1 MLRCATVM
9 MMREFHDGATGVS
22 MIDSV
27 FFARSKLGQLLL
39 ACSLLVPLLIAA
51 SPSQAQTKPLK
62 KARLMVATG
71 VLDVT
76 YTEFT
81 LPTILGYW
89 KDEGYDV
96 DVQPAGGSLQGFQ
109 QVIGGG
115 ADLAAGSGSA
125 IVGAVATANLP
136 LRVAM
141 TMRNTDWAVAVD
153 KKGPIQSAKDL
164 KGKTIGVFNM
174 ATGGLPWLNALL
186 RRNGYDPSKDIELVA
201 TAMGATPVQAM
212 QAGRVQGLL
221 YWGSAIASFEN
232 AGLEV
237 REIVGDD
244 WRAYPDY
251 SIGVTQATL
260 DKDPAMVIAVTRG
273 IAKAMTFL
281 NANPSCAIKLH
292 WAAFP
297 ATKVTG
303 VDDVA
308 LMKRDL
314 HSVNRSIR
322 SNQEATEMFGGGT
335 QIGAYDTAAWGKL
348 IDFMVETKQIEKRV
362 APEMLGAN
370 IPELY
375 TKMNDF
381 DHRAVQESA
390 KACKV

>member
-1 MLRCATVM
+1 
-9 MMREFHDGATGVS
+9 
-22 MIDSV
+22 MIDGV

-39 ACSLLVPLLIAA
+39 ACSLFLPLLIAT

-125 IVGAVATANLP
+125 IVGAVSAAGLP

-141 TMRNTDWAVAVD
+141 TMRTSDWAVAVD

-164 KGKTIGVFNM
+164 KGKTIGVFNL

-186 RRNGYDPSKDIELVA
+186 RQNGYDPSKDIELVA
-201 TAMGATPVQAM
+201 TAMGASPVQAM
-212 QAGRVQGLL
+212 QSGRVQGLL

-232 AGLEV
+232 AGLDI
-237 REIVGDD
+237 REIYGDD
-244 WRAYPDY
+244 WHSYPDY
-251 SIGVTQATL
+251 SIGVTQATA
-260 DKDPAMVIAVTRG
+260 DKDPALVIAVSRG
-273 IAKAMTFL
+273 IAKAMAFL
-281 NANPSCAIKLH
+281 AANPSCAIKLH

-297 ATKVTG
+297 ATKVSG
-303 VDDVA
+303 VDDET

-314 HSVNRSIR
+314 HSVEKAIKAMN
-322 SNQEATEMFGGGT
+322 EAYSLFGNNKQRGV
-335 QIGAYDTAAWGKL
+335 YDNAGWGHL
-348 IDFMVETKQIEKRV
+348 IDFMVQTKQIDKRV
-362 APEMLGAN
+362 SPESLAAN
-370 IPELY
+370 IPDLY
-375 TKMNDF
+375 SKINDF
-381 DHRAVQESA
+381 DVAAVQASA
-390 KACKV
+390 KACKF